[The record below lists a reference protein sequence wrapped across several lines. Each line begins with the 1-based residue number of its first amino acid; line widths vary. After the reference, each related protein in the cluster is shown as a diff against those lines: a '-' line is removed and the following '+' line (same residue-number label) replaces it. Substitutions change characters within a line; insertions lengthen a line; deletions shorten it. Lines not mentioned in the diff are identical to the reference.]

1 MADAFIRFIS
11 YVFSTPCS
19 AEPLLTKMLQL
30 QRHGARYPNA
40 DDGEQYSD
48 AVSRLTSA
56 NRFTDKHLKWLKDYE
71 YELGSEDLVPFGAA
85 Q

>member
-1 MADAFIRFIS
+1 
-11 YVFSTPCS
+11 
-19 AEPLLTKMLQL
+19 MLQL